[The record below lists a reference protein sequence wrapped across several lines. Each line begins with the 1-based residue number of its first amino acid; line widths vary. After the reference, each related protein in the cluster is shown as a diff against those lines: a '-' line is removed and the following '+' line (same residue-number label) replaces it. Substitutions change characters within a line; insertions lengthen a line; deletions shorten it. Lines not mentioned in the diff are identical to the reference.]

1 MKHLRIQSAAP
12 LTLFCL
18 CLLQVQAQNVQESL
32 VFEIPTDARSAAL
45 GGTLMADLQGDLHA
59 AAYNPNLLDSSDAGM
74 IALDYVN
81 YYSGIGLISVNYALQ
96 KKRKGMTQLG
106 MRALNYGQFDAY
118 DAAGNS
124 EGTFPGSDLIAFAG
138 WSHPIDSNWTV
149 GGQVFAGSRS
159 LNREVAIWAG
169 IEGFVQARWPGKN
182 LALGAGISGFG
193 RQWGWKG
200 TQPSGALPWNLQWTL
215 AKGFDNAPFVF
226 YVKGNHME
234 TWDLAP
240 PGTYDDGVDPLTGE
254 VLPNPKFQ
262 FGDQLLRHIAL
273 GTQISLGE
281 NGSLMFGYDYRRR
294 VEMAASS
301 RFGTNGFS
309 IGGEIK
315 VRQFRF
321 RLTRNT
327 YHFAGSSTHIGLTFN
342 PRRFRANLTN

>member
-74 IALDYVN
+74 MALDYVN
-81 YYSGIGLISVNYALQ
+81 YYSGIGLISVNYALR

-226 YVKGNHME
+226 LRQREPYGN
-234 TWDLAP
+234 
-240 PGTYDDGVDPLTGE
+240 V
-254 VLPNPKFQ
+254 
-262 FGDQLLRHIAL
+262 
-273 GTQISLGE
+273 
-281 NGSLMFGYDYRRR
+281 
-294 VEMAASS
+294 
-301 RFGTNGFS
+301 GFS
-309 IGGEIK
+309 AS
-315 VRQFRF
+315 
-321 RLTRNT
+321 RN
-327 YHFAGSSTHIGLTFN
+327 L
-342 PRRFRANLTN
+342 